1 MTRKRSGK
9 TLIQQLMKNCPC
21 CNGTGTI
28 TSIQSECYAILTD
41 LKIQLLSHKTTR
53 SIELA
58 VNKDV
63 FNQLTSIEYN
73 SILQLE
79 KNFNCAITILE
90 DKNFLLNQ
98 YKIKKT

>member
-1 MTRKRSGK
+1 M
-9 TLIQQLMKNCPC
+9 IPLMF
-21 CNGTGTI
+21 TI
-28 TSIQSECYAILTD
+28 IAH
-41 LKIQLLSHKTTR
+41 LKIQLLSQKTLK

-58 VNKDV
+58 VNKNV
-63 FNQLTSIEYN
+63 FDHMTSIEYN

-79 KNFNCAITILE
+79 KDFGCTITILE